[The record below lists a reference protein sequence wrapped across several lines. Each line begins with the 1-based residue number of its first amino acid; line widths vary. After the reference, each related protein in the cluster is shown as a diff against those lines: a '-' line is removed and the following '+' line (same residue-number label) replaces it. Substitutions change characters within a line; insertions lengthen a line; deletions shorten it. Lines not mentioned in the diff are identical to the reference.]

1 MKRMKADPINTKRS
15 TELTEA

>member
-1 MKRMKADPINTKRS
+1 MKADPINTKRS